1 MEHPIS
7 TALKSQIKKWQL
19 YSIAAPIGFLLV
31 AAIVYFQY
39 GTPFDSLF
47 YFAMFIFG
55 ITCIVWWH
63 WCLITMGTML
73 QIMHETDKHFDRVS
87 KELSLISK
95 NIEESNKRKKFSLFD
110 N

>member
-7 TALKSQIKKWQL
+7 NALKSQIKKWQL
-19 YSIAAPIGFLLV
+19 YSIAAPIGFLSV
-31 AAIVYFQY
+31 AAVVYLQY
-39 GTPFDSLF
+39 GTPFDNLF
-47 YFAMFIFG
+47 YLAVFIFG

-73 QIMHETDKHFDRVS
+73 QIMTETDKHFDKVS
-87 KELSLISK
+87 EELSILTKI
-95 NIEESNKRKKFSLFD
+95 IEETNKKKKFRLFD